1 VPLTDHTRTYQ
12 PRISPRKPRKRTF
25 RHSLD
30 FDLSHLD
37 ETLASALPEHLV
49 ARPPPP
55 PLITEEGE
63 KYLIDR
69 IIRKEQRRKPGDE
82 TRRTYYLVRWQGYG
96 PNEDTWES
104 AEDLREQVPEL
115 LQAFEAS
122 LVPSARRC

>member
-1 VPLTDHTRTYQ
+1 MLAKTW
-12 PRISPRKPRKRTF
+12 SP
-25 RHSLD
+25 
-30 FDLSHLD
+30 
-37 ETLASALPEHLV
+37 E

-69 IIRKEQRRKPGDE
+69 IIRKEQRRKSGDK
-82 TRRTYYLVRWQGYG
+82 TRRTYYRVRWQGYG

-104 AEDLREQVPEL
+104 ADDLREQVPEL

-122 LVPSARRC
+122 LTPSSRRR